1 MNPFLTRIRTDLP
14 ASVFV
19 FLVALPLCL
28 GIALGSEAPLFSGLI
43 AGIAGGII
51 VGWISKSS
59 LSVSGPAA
67 GLTTIVAGSIA
78 ELPAFEAFLLA
89 VVLAGVIQILL
100 GLLKAGLL
108 GDFIPVAVIRG
119 MLAAIGLT
127 LVLKQIPHL
136 VGYDHDF
143 EGDERFLQADG
154 ENTFTEIVRAI
165 ENITPGACM
174 VGVVS
179 IAIMVVLEMSWFRR
193 RSWLRLLPAPLV
205 VVLFAVGWNSYL
217 LWSGSPYA
225 ITAGHLVRI
234 PEARTAAE
242 FMSFFTLPDFT
253 FLNRPDVWLTAL
265 TLAVVASLETLLGIE
280 AVDKIDPKRR
290 VTPPNREL
298 VAQGVGNIVSG
309 LLGGLPI
316 TSVVVRSSA
325 NVTAGADS
333 KVSTILHG
341 ILLLVS
347 VALFPGVLNLIPLAA
362 LAGVLIYVGYKLA
375 RPSIVADLY
384 RKGASQLVPFVVTT
398 VAILHSDL
406 LVGIGIGLMVG
417 LYFVLRNN
425 FRKAVVMVNEGN
437 KFLIKFRPEVSF
449 LNKALVKSYIAS
461 VPDHSLVFVD
471 TARCRFIDHDILE
484 MLEDFAATAE
494 SRFIQLEWKRAE
506 SANPL
511 VKTEP

>member
-174 VGVVS
+174 V
-179 IAIMVVLEMSWFRR
+179 
-193 RSWLRLLPAPLV
+193 
-205 VVLFAVGWNSYL
+205 
-217 LWSGSPYA
+217 
-225 ITAGHLVRI
+225 
-234 PEARTAAE
+234 
-242 FMSFFTLPDFT
+242 
-253 FLNRPDVWLTAL
+253 
-265 TLAVVASLETLLGIE
+265 
-280 AVDKIDPKRR
+280 
-290 VTPPNREL
+290 
-298 VAQGVGNIVSG
+298 
-309 LLGGLPI
+309 
-316 TSVVVRSSA
+316 
-325 NVTAGADS
+325 
-333 KVSTILHG
+333 
-341 ILLLVS
+341 
-347 VALFPGVLNLIPLAA
+347 
-362 LAGVLIYVGYKLA
+362 
-375 RPSIVADLY
+375 
-384 RKGASQLVPFVVTT
+384 
-398 VAILHSDL
+398 
-406 LVGIGIGLMVG
+406 
-417 LYFVLRNN
+417 
-425 FRKAVVMVNEGN
+425 
-437 KFLIKFRPEVSF
+437 
-449 LNKALVKSYIAS
+449 
-461 VPDHSLVFVD
+461 
-471 TARCRFIDHDILE
+471 
-484 MLEDFAATAE
+484 
-494 SRFIQLEWKRAE
+494 
-506 SANPL
+506 
-511 VKTEP
+511 